1 MSSFLP
7 QKAKLLMTLRAQAIM
22 QADILS
28 AIETVPRELFIPEN
42 LHAHAY

>member
-28 AIETVPRELFIPEN
+28 AIETIPRAVYPGKFARSCL
-42 LHAHAY
+42 